1 MNKILTVTA
10 VTLLIVALILIAIT
24 NKKSTEQHDRMV
36 EAINTEACL
45 VLDSSYMSY
54 KFDDDSLMI
63 VPFSLESV
71 AVLAQLKYIFV
82 HCTAT
87 PPKAAAKL
95 DSARLMDIFSNRGW
109 DRSGYQFFVTTEG
122 KLYQMRPFNWDDK
135 ISYDEI
141 AYGVKGYNSVSIHIS
156 YAGGVD
162 ENLKPKDTR
171 TPQQKQALSNAIRLI
186 KRKYPFAQVL
196 PHNAVSNKACPSFDV
211 YSEFTH

>member
-1 MNKILTVTA
+1 MAKILSITA
-10 VTLLIVALILIAIT
+10 TIGLLIALILIVLT
-24 NKKSTEQHDRMV
+24 SNKSEHQQDLMI

-45 VLDSSYMSY
+45 VIDSSYHIY
-54 KFDDDSLMI
+54 NDSLML
-63 VPFSLESV
+63 VPFDLES
-71 AVLAQLKYIFV
+71 AAISGQIQYIFV

-211 YSEFTH
+211 YKEF

>member
-1 MNKILTVTA
+1 MNKILTTTA
-10 VTLLIVALILIAIT
+10 VVLLIIALALIVIT
-24 NKKSTEQHDRMV
+24 NKKSTEYHDRMV

-45 VLDSSYMSY
+45 VIDSSYHIY
-54 KFDDDSLMI
+54 NDSLML
-63 VPFSLESV
+63 VPFDLESAAISGQIQYV
-71 AVLAQLKYIFV
+71 FV

-87 PPKAAAKL
+87 PPRSAAKL
-95 DSARLMDIFSNRGW
+95 DSTRLMNIFHNRGW
-109 DRSGYQFFVTTEG
+109 DRSGYHFFITTKG
-122 KLYQMRPFNWDDK
+122 KLYQMRPFNWDNE

>member
-1 MNKILTVTA
+1 MAKILSITA
-10 VTLLIVALILIAIT
+10 TIGLLIALILIVLT
-24 NKKSTEQHDRMV
+24 SNKSEHQQDLMI

-45 VLDSSYMSY
+45 VIDSSYHIY
-54 KFDDDSLMI
+54 NDSLML
-63 VPFSLESV
+63 VPFDLES
-71 AVLAQLKYIFV
+71 AAISGQIQYIFV

>member
-1 MNKILTVTA
+1 MNKILTTTA
-10 VTLLIVALILIAIT
+10 VVLLIVALALIVIT
-24 NKKSTEQHDRMV
+24 NKKSTEYHDRMV

-45 VLDSSYMSY
+45 VIDSSYRIY
-54 KFDDDSLMI
+54 NDSLML
-63 VPFSLESV
+63 VPFDLESAAISGQIQYV
-71 AVLAQLKYIFV
+71 FV

-95 DSARLMDIFSNRGW
+95 DSNRLMSIFHNRGW
-109 DRSGYQFFVTTEG
+109 DRSGYHFFVTTEG

-171 TPQQKQALSNAIRLI
+171 TPEQKQALSNAIRLI

>member
-10 VTLLIVALILIAIT
+10 VTLLIIALILIAIT
-24 NKKSTEQHDRMV
+24 NKKSNEQHDLMI

-45 VLDSSYMSY
+45 VIDSSYHIY
-54 KFDDDSLMI
+54 NDSLML
-63 VPFSLESV
+63 VPFDLES
-71 AVLAQLKYIFV
+71 AAISGQIQYIFV